1 MTKPPSGSSSYPPIP
16 GSLGCRGGMTP
27 DLDLLEK
34 RRKKRRGGTRR
45 PGRWID
51 RERGHRR
58 APRAAEDGR
67 LAAIVGEPPSAS
79 GRATGWCR
87 DIRSK
92 FSTWRFWSVLT
103 TAISAIRS
111 ALRTRNA
118 GWSCA
123 IDSCRPSC
131 APRAAQTSTNTAIAT
146 RLPYSSHCCWR
157 RTRPGSNGLRLAA
170 RGSWWR
176 WRARS
181 ALSVWWACV
190 LSKSPGRRH
199 GIMRSPGHSG
209 RPAGCRSRRRSRAI
223 RATGPRSHSG
233 SGPRR
238 GQCRAS
244 SSRSIFAS

>member
-51 RERGHRR
+51 LERGHRR
-58 APRAAEDGR
+58 APRAAEDGQ

-87 DIRSK
+87 AIRSK

-118 GWSCA
+118 DWSCA
-123 IDSCRPSC
+123 IDSCRSSC
-131 APRAAQTSTNTAIAT
+131 ATRAAQTSTNTAIAT

-157 RTRPGSNGLRLAA
+157 YTRPGSNGLRLAA
-170 RGSWWR
+170 CGLRLVVAVACAISAFSLVGIRVVEIAWAP
-176 WRARS
+176 ARHH
-181 ALSVWWACV
+181 AQ
-190 LSKSPGRRH
+190 
-199 GIMRSPGHSG
+199 
-209 RPAGCRSRRRSRAI
+209 
-223 RATGPRSHSG
+223 SG
-233 SGPRR
+233 SLGTARR
-238 GQCRAS
+238 LPV
-244 SSRSIFAS
+244 